1 MNFETKIKEWVNID
15 NQIKYQNDKLKQ
27 LREKKNDLN
36 EDLNNYIETN
46 ELNNA
51 IIQISDGSLKY
62 NTFKST
68 QPLTLK
74 YINSCLSNCITNP
87 ETVEQ
92 LMTYIK
98 EHRDTKYTSE
108 LKRYYNK

>member
-15 NQIKYQNDKLKQ
+15 NQIKHQHDKLKQ
-27 LREKKNDLN
+27 LREEKNNLNVDLN
-36 EDLNNYIETN
+36 SYIEKN

-62 NTFKST
+62 NTLKST

-74 YINSCLSNCITNP
+74 YINGCLTNCITNP

-92 LMTYIK
+92 LMIYIK
-98 EHRDTKYTSE
+98 EHRDTKYTTE